1 MKKLITASIFAT
13 FCLFM
18 SSCNEKNLNFN
29 NTTNNFVKK
38 NQKTIEGIV
47 QFNSFKT
54 KATESDITNETTV
67 SLSYPNNYK
76 VPKLRGGVVSTGL
89 TDSTGKFTLAL
100 SNYFAPQKDDFF
112 ILEATKRIGNNNISL
127 RTHIYFDGDNFK
139 SITKNRIY
147 INSKTTALS
156 LISMLD
162 ATSLPIEQTIEKFDL
177 NDTSTQVNQ
186 VSNNIT
192 LEKINKVK
200 DMVDN
205 LITQNKDPL
214 GNIAFVDG
222 NYIFYDNLKSK
233 VFSGCIGNN
242 PNCLSKIPSVK
253 PYVNNGYELLKEFDV
268 TNQDIDYISYGNIS
282 VDSNDKG
289 FVVAYSKPNNT
300 LESAL
305 KFPQNAYYNETINS
319 YYKTYEIFAQKF
331 DLDGNKIG
339 NELKVSNTPAYSND
353 YYVKMYK
360 NGTFKIVWNSCDS
373 FLSQVDSNSVYN
385 KRYNYIIGTNYPIL
399 ALNSDHNRFY
409 QDDCKT
415 PIAHIKTY
423 TFSNNAETEKVIH
436 KELPLSVSENGNINI
451 PFYYDLSTVS
461 DYNHGN
467 SAHIYNQF
475 YQVFD
480 KDNNSLSEKKDLFS
494 KYTKD
499 NFYYASQVA
508 SKMYSGFYTLRP
520 TNIKIKSIFDNDSN
534 MYVVWYQNN
543 IINLRKYDSKMNLIY
558 QSNLDIQY
566 LSKNIS
572 PKNDD
577 AIPYEEAIDI
587 LNFTLSPDG
596 KNLLVVWRD
605 IKNIYTSTITNGSSF
620 SKVNSF
626 PLYTDN
632 QDFYSEQT
640 DYQAKNLTVYCDYY
654 DSFYSYYDSPQYSY
668 YFYDNP
674 ISQYNVSFLHTSK
687 NKFVIEQ
694 EPVVPFIDNKGN
706 YGFMYAESK
715 KLPYSD
721 DLSKKNYDRTVGI
734 IKYDRLGNEYKDKI
748 ELKTSISY
756 TNYRYYFPHDEK
768 YIKPTISYLPNGNML
783 ILYQDLSITGKDLE
797 KGRIKAKIYKFDN

>member
-1 MKKLITASIFAT
+1 MKKLITASIFTT

-18 SSCNEKNLNFN
+18 SSCNEKNLDFN

-222 NYIFYDNLKSK
+222 NYVFYDNLKSK
-233 VFSGCIGNN
+233 VFSGCIGDN

-253 PYVNNGYELLKEFDV
+253 PYVNNGYELLKEFDL

-289 FVVAYSKPNNT
+289 FVVVYSKPNNT
-300 LESAL
+300 LESAV

-339 NELKVSNTPAYSND
+339 NEFKVSNTPAYSND

-360 NGTFKIVWNSCDS
+360 NGTFKIIWNSCDS
-373 FLSQVDSNSVYN
+373 FLSQGDFDPNYN
-385 KRYNYIIGTNYPIL
+385 PSLYKYYDYIISSNYPIL
-399 ALNSDHNRFY
+399 DRNSYDIFY
-409 QDDCKT
+409 KADCKT
-415 PIAHIKTY
+415 PISHIKTY
-423 TFSNNAETEKVIH
+423 TFSNNSETEKIIH
-436 KELPLSVSENGNINI
+436 KELPLAVSENGTMNI
-451 PFYYDLSTVS
+451 PFYKLS
-461 DYNHGN
+461 DYYR
-467 SAHIYNQF
+467 YNYYNFKQL

-480 KDNNSLSEKKDLFS
+480 KDNKSISDKKEVSLN
-494 KYTKD
+494 YTKD
-499 NFYYASQVA
+499 NFYYASTVQNP
-508 SKMYSGFYTLRP
+508 MYNESP
-520 TNIKIKSIFDNDSN
+520 TNIKTKSVFDNDSN

-543 IINLRKYDSKMNLIY
+543 IINLQKYDSKMNLSY
-558 QSNLDIQY
+558 QSNLDIKY
-566 LSKNIS
+566 LSKNILPDS
-572 PKNDD
+572 SFIGLN
-577 AIPYEEAIDI
+577 EAIDI

-640 DYQAKNLTVYCDYY
+640 DDQAKRLSVYCDYY
-654 DSFYSYYDSPQYSY
+654 DSFYSYYDAPQYSY
-668 YFYDNP
+668 YFYGNP

-721 DLSKKNYDRTVGI
+721 DLSKKNYDRTVGV
-734 IKYDRLGNEYKDKI
+734 IKYDRFGNEYKDKI